1 MTPDLMEKL
10 RYLPE
15 ETVCP
20 VCRSIKVKPV
30 LDLGDVPVHCN
41 LLWGGRE
48 EALAAPRGRLLLAS
62 CSACGHLFNAAFRPG
77 QLRYDGA
84 YENSLHYSPLF
95 QDYAE
100 GLARRLV
107 RDYDLPGR
115 TVVEIGCGRGDFL
128 ALLVRLG
135 AGRGIGFDPGWE
147 EVPLGPERKKL
158 TFFREPFSERH
169 SGIKADFVCC
179 RHLLEH
185 LGDPADLLSLLR
197 SVLRPGTSLY
207 VEVPHARFVLESGI
221 WDVIYEHPSYF
232 GERSLA
238 ELFRSAGFSVARTG
252 PAFAGQYL
260 QLEAV
265 VPEGGVDPPPP
276 CGESDFPLDEF
287 RRRFA
292 AGVQE
297 WRGALARYRRGG
309 KKAVVWGAGSKG
321 VSFLNHI
328 GAVGE
333 LRYAVDL
340 NPRKHGKFLAGTG
353 QEIVP
358 PEFLREYRPHVV
370 IATNPIYREEIAE
383 KLQEMKIHAE
393 LKTL

>member
-1 MTPDLMEKL
+1 MMLEKL

-41 LLWGGRE
+41 LLWSRRE
-48 EALAAPRGRLLLAS
+48 EALAAPRGKFLLAA
-62 CSACGHLFNAAFRPG
+62 CTVCGHLFNAAFRPA
-77 QLRYDGA
+77 QLRYEGP
-84 YENSLHYSPLF
+84 YENSLHHSPLF

-115 TVVEIGCGRGDFL
+115 TVLEIGCGRGDFL

-135 AGRGIGFDPGWE
+135 GGKGVGFDPGWE
-147 EVPLGPERKKL
+147 EVPFGPERARL
-158 TFFREPFSERH
+158 TFYREPFSERH
-169 SGIKADFVCC
+169 ASLRPDFVCC
-179 RHLLEH
+179 RHVLEH
-185 LGDPADLLSLLR
+185 LGQPADLLSLLR
-197 SVLRPGTSLY
+197 SVLRPGTPLY

-221 WDVIYEHPSYF
+221 WDLIYEHPSYF

-238 ELFRSAGFSVARTG
+238 ELFRRAGFTVLRTG
-252 PAFAGQYL
+252 GAFAGQYL
-260 QLEAV
+260 QLEAL
-265 VPEGGVDPPPP
+265 VPETLPADLPIPWGD
-276 CGESDFPLDEF
+276 ELPLDDF

-297 WRGALARYRRGG
+297 WRGTVARYGRGG
-309 KKAVVWGAGSKG
+309 KRVVIWGAGSKG

-328 GAVGE
+328 GSRE
-333 LRYAVDL
+333 EIRHAVDV

-358 PEFLREYRPHVV
+358 PEFLREYHPDVV
-370 IATNPIYREEIAE
+370 IVMNPVYREEIAE
-383 KLQEMKIHAE
+383 KLNEIGVSAE
-393 LKTL
+393 LKSL